1 MVGVINR
8 SDKENIMSK
17 RFYPKA
23 RRVNVLVTTSE
34 MKQENFMGEWKLK
47 MLNLTGFIPADIST
61 EFVGGS
67 NGDNRITFARS
78 KMVPMNKAHLELH
91 NIPAGTP
98 ADFERWARLRGES

>member
-67 NGDNRITFARS
+67 NGDNRITFAVCSIASSRS
-78 KMVPMNKAHLELH
+78 VKPDAKTRVINRSP
-91 NIPAGTP
+91 IRRT
-98 ADFERWARLRGES
+98 S